1 MGFTEDLGAEIG
13 KILAEKWTE
22 RDGAKVPDASE
33 VGLGNDAVKLNGA
46 VLYADLAD
54 STGLV
59 MKYTPAFVAK
69 VYKIYLA
76 AACRII
82 RKQEGE
88 ITAFDGDRVMA
99 VFLGKDKETRAVRA
113 ALAIAH
119 AVEKL
124 LNPRIKELFK
134 DLPPDFAIRQAVGI
148 DTSPLYVART
158 GIRGSNDL
166 VWVGRA
172 ANIAAK
178 LCALREDQYATWIT
192 DDVYRAADASVR
204 TSSKGEALWQAQRWT
219 ARDNAPVHCSG
230 WSWPLP

>member
-22 RDGAKVPDASE
+22 RDGAKVPDAPE

-59 MKYTPAFVAK
+59 MKYTPTFVAK

-76 AACRII
+76 VACRII

-99 VFLGKDKETRAVRA
+99 VFLGKDKETRAVRSA
-113 ALAIAH
+113 FAIAD
-119 AVEKL
+119 AVDKL
-124 LNPRIKELFK
+124 VNPKLRAAYKEL
-134 DLPPDFAIRQAVGI
+134 PAEFAIRQAVGV
-148 DTSPLYVART
+148 DTSALYVART

-172 ANIAAK
+172 ANFAAK
-178 LCALREDQYATWIT
+178 LCALREDKYATWVT
-192 DDVYRAADASVR
+192 DDVHRVLDAKLR
-204 TSSKGEALWQAQRWT
+204 MSSDQKPLWEARRWT
-219 ARDNAPVHCSG
+219 AQNNHAIHRSAAQL
-230 WSWPLP
+230 PLP